1 MRVVTIISVEIEN
14 LIKNK
19 ELLQEKVQN
28 LLTRFCKNDWGV
40 LDNEEKEEQNELLIE
55 GKCKGENPQLRY
67 CFNGIYEMNKYLIN
81 IRSKYEILTKT
92 LLIKVDLIARL
103 SN

>member
-1 MRVVTIISVEIEN
+1 MRVVTIISEKIEN

-19 ELLQEKVQN
+19 EISQEEVQN

-55 GKCKGENPQLRY
+55 GICKGENLKLNY
-67 CFNGIYEMNKYLIN
+67 CFNRIYEVDKYLIN
-81 IRSKYEILTKT
+81 IRSKYELSIKT
-92 LLIKVDLIARL
+92 LVINIYLIK
-103 SN
+103 

>member
-1 MRVVTIISVEIEN
+1 MRVVTIISEKIEN

-19 ELLQEKVQN
+19 EISQEEVQN

-55 GKCKGENPQLRY
+55 GKCKGENPKLKY
-67 CFNGIYEMNKYLIN
+67 WFNGIYEVDKYLIN
-81 IRSKYEILTKT
+81 IRSNYELLRKT
-92 LLIKVDLIARL
+92 LVITVYLIK
-103 SN
+103 

>member
-1 MRVVTIISVEIEN
+1 MRVVTIISEKIKN

-19 ELLQEKVQN
+19 EISQEEVQN

-55 GKCKGENPQLRY
+55 GNCKGENPKLRY
-67 CFNGIYEMNKYLIN
+67 CFNGIYEVEKYLIN
-81 IRSKYEILTKT
+81 IRSKYELSIKT
-92 LLIKVDLIARL
+92 LVITVYLIKKM
-103 SN
+103 S

>member
-1 MRVVTIISVEIEN
+1 MIVVTIISEKIKK

-19 ELLQEKVQN
+19 EISQEEVQN

-55 GKCKGENPQLRY
+55 GKYKGENPKLKY
-67 CFNGIYEMNKYLIN
+67 CFNGIYEVEEYLIN

-92 LLIKVDLIARL
+92 LEITIYLIK
-103 SN
+103 

>member
-1 MRVVTIISVEIEN
+1 MRVVTIISEKIEN

-19 ELLQEKVQN
+19 EISQEEVQN

-55 GKCKGENPQLRY
+55 GKYKGENPKLKY
-67 CFNGIYEMNKYLIN
+67 WFNGIYEVDKYLIN
-81 IRSKYEILTKT
+81 IRSNYELLRKT
-92 LLIKVDLIARL
+92 LVITVYLIK
-103 SN
+103 

>member
-1 MRVVTIISVEIEN
+1 MRVVTIISEKIES

-19 ELLQEKVQN
+19 EISQEEVQN

-55 GKCKGENPQLRY
+55 GKCKGENPKLRY
-67 CFNGIYEMNKYLIN
+67 CFNGIYEVEKYLIN
-81 IRSKYEILTKT
+81 IRSKYELSIKT
-92 LLIKVDLIARL
+92 LVITVHLIKKM
-103 SN
+103 S

>member
-1 MRVVTIISVEIEN
+1 MRVVTIISEKIEN

-19 ELLQEKVQN
+19 EISQEEVQN

-55 GKCKGENPQLRY
+55 GKCKGENPKFKY
-67 CFNGIYEMNKYLIN
+67 WFNGIYEVDKYLIN
-81 IRSKYEILTKT
+81 IRSNYKLLRKT
-92 LLIKVDLIARL
+92 LVITVYLIK
-103 SN
+103 

>member
-1 MRVVTIISVEIEN
+1 MRVVTIISGKIEN

-19 ELLQEKVQN
+19 EISQEEVQN

-55 GKCKGENPQLRY
+55 GKCKGENPKLKY
-67 CFNGIYEMNKYLIN
+67 WFNGIYEVDKYLIN
-81 IRSKYEILTKT
+81 IRSNYELLRKT
-92 LLIKVDLIARL
+92 LVITVYLIK
-103 SN
+103 